1 MLPLRDMWRVLKEAD
16 LDKIR
21 RDAER
26 PFQMLL
32 VAEDVRDAERLAVL
46 LSGPK
51 ATRHPWL
58 LPADPAEA
66 GRAAGSGMLD
76 LAVALS
82 PTPDPSPTLALA
94 LDALQAAKVP
104 VVRIVFGSRGSVAAG
119 AWPDEA
125 TRVAVAALD
134 PSAVPLVA
142 RAVLAAVS
150 PGMRP
155 ATWSPCATR
164 SSRN

>member
-1 MLPLRDMWRVLKEAD
+1 MTR
-16 LDKIR
+16 
-21 RDAER
+21 
-26 PFQMLL
+26 
-32 VAEDVRDAERLAVL
+32 ERLGVL

-82 PTPDPSPTLALA
+82 PTPDPSPTLSLA
-94 LDALQAAKVP
+94 LDALREAKVP
-104 VVRIVFGSRGSVAAG
+104 VVRVVFGSRGSIEAT
-119 AWPDEA
+119 AWPGEA
-125 TRVAVAALD
+125 ARVAVAALE
-134 PSAVPLVA
+134 PSAVPPWRGPCWQPSHQGCA
-142 RAVLAAVS
+142 S
-150 PGMRP
+150 PLP